1 MPPTYT
7 PPPDPPP
14 AAAAVPSPTTA
25 LADARRLGRQKLAAR
40 RKRTSQIRTTVAGA
54 AVTVFVASFSTI
66 YVQLAS
72 GNDPALTSSKAT
84 SATSATVVGKSTTAA
99 TRTPAV
105 TSTPSTAAS
114 SPAAPAAVTTHQ
126 S

>member
-72 GNDPALTSSKAT
+72 GNDPALASSKAT
-84 SATSATVVGKSTTAA
+84 SATVVSKSTTGA

-114 SPAAPAAVTTHQ
+114 SAAAPAAVTTHQ